1 MAEMEFELE
10 WPLTEEQWD
19 VLEDADLEH
28 TENITFHTKHGKEVR
43 FVKDMDVPSKS
54 AERYPLPITCGECG
68 HTMRP
73 VHKHCTP
80 DMPRTY
86 FCTFCGAGF
95 HDDDPRIRFREKRT
109 NADRLRAMSDE
120 ELAKWLEVEFL
131 KCPWCKEDAP
141 VDPVTKECLVPHQ
154 FCWECTL
161 DWLKSPA
168 EVEK

>member
-1 MAEMEFELE
+1 MSDVVEF
-10 WPLTEEQWD
+10 
-19 VLEDADLEH
+19 A
-28 TENITFHTKHGKEVR
+28 
-43 FVKDMDVPSKS
+43 KDTDVPSKS

-95 HDDDPRIRFREKRT
+95 HEDDPRIRFREKRT

-120 ELAKWLEVEFL
+120 ELAELFASVCNERNNYVLASAW
-131 KCPWCKEDAP
+131 
-141 VDPVTKECLVPHQ
+141 
-154 FCWECTL
+154 L
-161 DWLKSPA
+161 DWLRSPA
-168 EVEK
+168 EVEE